1 MAATKAIWQK
11 RYPAQPE
18 QGLNTLESLK
28 GFLGMVSRGCFHR
41 KMSRPFTSDHQTHR
55 VCTNCGARRR
65 FDPHRWEMYGPY
77 FIAAET
83 PGDKERGQE
92 RHAVPDHRADVYQIL
107 RAA

>member
-1 MAATKAIWQK
+1 MAATEAIWQK
-11 RYPAQPE
+11 RYPVQP
-18 QGLNTLESLK
+18 GHAVNTLASLK
-28 GFLGMVSRGCFHR
+28 AFLLMVFRGCLHR

-55 VCTNCGARRR
+55 VCTHCGARRR
-65 FDPHRWEMYGPY
+65 FDLDRWEMCGPY
-77 FIAAET
+77 FFAAET